1 VEAVKLGRFR
11 ISLEGL
17 GLAVLGLALVLS
29 GGRCNAMRDGRDA
42 ERLAQLE
49 RNAYK
54 SSLSAIHARAV
65 TDSVTKVTDSVT
77 REMTNQVASNRKL
90 AARLSATLAVNDSI
104 LSLPPD
110 SVGEGVALDQLA
122 RTSEVARLYRDS
134 TEVILTA
141 IADLVSA
148 HDAERQAWLAERATA
163 AEAIALER
171 KVSEHLRKQ
180 ARCRVLGVPCVSRVN
195 SYLGGILTGLLLVS
209 VL

>member
-1 VEAVKLGRFR
+1 VIRIGRWR
-11 ISLEGL
+11 ISVVALAL
-17 GLAVLGLALVLS
+17 AMLAVGWLVWP
-29 GGRCNAMRDGRDA
+29 APPDT
-42 ERLAQLE
+42 RLQTLE
-49 RNAYK
+49 ANAYK
-54 SSLSAIHARAV
+54 AAMSSIRSRAV
-65 TDSVTKVTDSVT
+65 TDSVIAVADNVT
-77 REMTNQVASNRKL
+77 REMTNQVAANRKM
-90 AARLSATLAVNDSI
+90 AARLDATLAANDSI

-110 SVGEGVALDQLA
+110 SVGEGVALSQLA

-171 KVSEHLRKQ
+171 QVSEHLRKQ